1 MLNKAVLFVLSNIPI
16 YWCLC
21 IFLGGARLHP
31 WLRSSCIPGANP
43 NQWSNINSFFFRCF
57 QNAHIPWAG
66 LVWELGHSIKNRGI
80 PVAVRLFLGII
91 AGCHSSHIFVSPGTE
106 GGKPVYFHWAVIGA
120 RITSAP
126 FNIRIL
132 ALSGNSRCKNPSRK
146 KELSPG
152 QNRRC
157 GLWNNELLLFPDG
170 QKP

>member
-1 MLNKAVLFVLSNIPI
+1 MLVYFSRWRQAAPMTSFFLYSRSKSKSMEQYKFLLLPVLPECTYPLSRAG
-16 YWCLC
+16 L
-21 IFLGGARLHP
+21 GARPLH
-31 WLRSSCIPGANP
+31 
-43 NQWSNINSFFFRCF
+43 Q
-57 QNAHIPWAG
+57 
-66 LVWELGHSIKNRGI
+66 NRGI

-106 GGKPVYFHWAVIGA
+106 GGKPVYFHWSVIGA